1 MAIKFAKLCGSLASR
16 TKLDFGRVTK
26 KVTKIHHPGGCV
38 LGGHGTMGPTDV
50 SYGTVPD

>member
-26 KVTKIHHPGGCV
+26 KNTKIHHPGCCGS
-38 LGGHGTMGPTDV
+38 LREFLSNTFGSQD
-50 SYGTVPD
+50 